1 MARSKSARSSDN
13 AAPSSVDRQTKT
25 DGVQSNRSDARED
38 IFFRRLVEARGAE
51 GSNGIQWSDLPMSF
65 GLALHCAHLDHCV
78 LGLHGLLEVLH
89 ASEGARQGGQPG
101 LDGDLTDR
109 LFYASRALAEY
120 AKTTVHAMQE
130 RIASPNR
137 N

>member
-1 MARSKSARSSDN
+1 M
-13 AAPSSVDRQTKT
+13 
-25 DGVQSNRSDARED
+25 
-38 IFFRRLVEARGAE
+38 FFRRLVEARGAE